1 MIGGGI
7 VGVSAAAE
15 LAATGRRVV
24 LLERTAVAAGAS
36 GRNSG
41 VVQHPFDPV
50 LVDLHLETVRMYRAL
65 DEDAG
70 SGKRFAL
77 PAEPVGLLLVTHDP
91 AVARRSADDLV
102 ATHPGLFPTYLDP
115 DAVRALEPSVG
126 PGVSACRVAIGY
138 PVGPAA
144 ATHAWAAR
152 AARLGV
158 DIRSA
163 MPLVRGWHRVAS
175 PAWSSSDGER
185 IAAEQV
191 VVAAGPWT
199 PDVIDPRGG
208 WRPIQSSWGVIVAV
222 DLVDPPTHVL
232 EEADIDIEP
241 ATEPDDRDEGESFS
255 LVTAE
260 GASSLGST
268 FLDVEPDAAALVP
281 SLLARGSSFVPGI
294 ATARIG
300 PHRLCARPLSVDGRP
315 LIGAVPGVDGLWVAA
330 GHGPWGISTG
340 PGSGRLLAGL
350 IDGRI
355 AAPPPALDPR
365 RFPAPRIG

>member
-1 MIGGGI
+1 MSARSQSPRRPSGPAPDVIVIGGGI

-50 LVDLHLETVRMYRAL
+50 LVDLHLETLRLYRAL

-102 ATHPGLFPTYLDP
+102 ATHPGLVPTYLDP
-115 DAVRALEPSVG
+115 DDVRALEPSVG

-158 DIRSA
+158 DIRIGEAARPWLAS
-163 MPLVRGWHRVAS
+163 GRVAGVELE
-175 PAWSSSDGER
+175 DGER
-185 IAAEQV
+185 IADGAGGRRRGTV
-191 VVAAGPWT
+191 DARRDRSRRRLAADPVLVGRHRRGRPGRST
-199 PDVIDPRGG
+199 DPRPRGG
-208 WRPIQSSWGVIVAV
+208 GHRHRAR
-222 DLVDPPTHVL
+222 
-232 EEADIDIEP
+232 
-241 ATEPDDRDEGESFS
+241 DR
-255 LVTAE
+255 A
-260 GASSLGST
+260 
-268 FLDVEPDAAALVP
+268 
-281 SLLARGSSFVPGI
+281 
-294 ATARIG
+294 
-300 PHRLCARPLSVDGRP
+300 GR
-315 LIGAVPGVDGLWVAA
+315 
-330 GHGPWGISTG
+330 S
-340 PGSGRLLAGL
+340 
-350 IDGRI
+350 
-355 AAPPPALDPR
+355 
-365 RFPAPRIG
+365 